1 MFYKP
6 LRNPGVLCGIHAALL
21 HVSLTAIQMLIE
33 INFWSAG
40 WTRDCPWRAWVLSE
54 ESSIGME
61 TLQIMGKVYGVYS
74 FLTGRVVDGKTG
86 APVENAR
93 VQIIGP
99 ALPETRKTNAGG
111 WWNLAKDSQRNEKYL
126 LLVAKRNYYPVMDSV
141 DYAGEPLTKTIEINT
156 W

>member
-1 MFYKP
+1 M
-6 LRNPGVLCGIHAALL
+6 
-21 HVSLTAIQMLIE
+21 
-33 INFWSAG
+33 
-40 WTRDCPWRAWVLSE
+40 SE

-93 VQIIGP
+93 VLIIGP
-99 ALPETRKTNAGG
+99 SLPEIGKTNAGG
-111 WWNLAKDSQRNEKYL
+111 WWHIAKNSQRNGKYL